1 MKLVEAGPKILPV
14 LPDDLIE
21 RATAS
26 LEKRGVEFLTGL
38 PVTNVEGNV
47 IDLKDGSKVVANT
60 FVWTGGVQGNPLVG
74 ESGLEV
80 NRGRATVNDF
90 LQSTSHEDVFVAG
103 DSAVYFGAD
112 GRPYP
117 PTAQIA
123 WQMGELIGY
132 NLFAYLEGKTL
143 ETFKPV
149 NSGTLASLGRKDAVA
164 IIGANSTPLKGL
176 PASLMKEASNVRYL
190 THIKGLFSLAY

>member
-1 MKLVEAGPKILPV
+1 
-14 LPDDLIE
+14 
-21 RATAS
+21 
-26 LEKRGVEFLTGL
+26 
-38 PVTNVEGNV
+38 
-47 IDLKDGSKVVANT
+47 
-60 FVWTGGVQGNPLVG
+60 
-74 ESGLEV
+74 
-80 NRGRATVNDF
+80 
-90 LQSTSHEDVFVAG
+90 
-103 DSAVYFGAD
+103 
-112 GRPYP
+112 
-117 PTAQIA
+117 
-123 WQMGELIGY
+123 MGELIGY